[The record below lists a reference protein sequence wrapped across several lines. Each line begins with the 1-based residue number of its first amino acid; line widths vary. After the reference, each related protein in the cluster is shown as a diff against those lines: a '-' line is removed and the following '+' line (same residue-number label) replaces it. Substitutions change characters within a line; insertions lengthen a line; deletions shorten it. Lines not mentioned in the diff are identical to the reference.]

1 MNPES
6 VAVLIPI
13 VAIGGFFTLMIVRAF
28 TKVYTAKLQAERT
41 APGADAKHEEL
52 VAAVEDL
59 RREMAEL
66 AGRGGF
72 SERLLA
78 KQHDGAELAPPRQ
91 CGGENPGPPGGASA
105 PTLQK
110 GPPPP
115 P

>member
-1 MNPES
+1 MNPEA

-59 RREMAEL
+59 RREMAGL
-66 AGRGGF
+66 AGGGGF
-72 SERLLA
+72 SERRPGQ
-78 KQHDGAELAPPRQ
+78 QHDRPEPAPPRR
-91 CGGENPGPPGGASA
+91 CGGEHRVPPRGATA
-105 PTLQK
+105 PPL
-110 GPPPP
+110 
-115 P
+115 